1 MAIKQLSDE
10 EILNELKEEKDP
22 KKDNDGK
29 EFSEVTLCQPGTV
42 I

>member
-10 EILNELKEEKDP
+10 EILNELKEEKDS
-22 KKDNDGK
+22 KKDGK
-29 EFSEVTLCQPGTV
+29 EFSEVTLCHPGAV